1 MLYMDVSAR
10 YFLFFGNQTK
20 SRVERDYEYEMSV
33 IRSDCFHPIVEKP
46 DVDNEVERS
55 LYSAQTFQEGR

>member
-1 MLYMDVSAR
+1 
-10 YFLFFGNQTK
+10 
-20 SRVERDYEYEMSV
+20 MSV

-46 DVDNEVERS
+46 DVDNDVERS